1 MTASSRSM
9 LGPAPDAF
17 VDPTTSAP
25 AFGAYAGPMPAVSID
40 VAGARRGWTARHVR
54 RKRWVY
60 VAISSRELFVGLAVV
75 HTGFAATAFVFA
87 YDRAARRM
95 LADRTALGPPTAA
108 QVADAPHAD
117 GVLSSF
123 AFGRTRIAMKRTG
136 ATLAIRLGFGDL
148 ELDATLDEASAPP
161 PISAIVDLR
170 DGLFNATEKCALAS
184 VRGRLRVAGRTF
196 SLDDATAGWDY
207 TQGLLPR
214 RTRWRWAFA
223 LGQTT
228 EGAPIAF
235 NVVQGFVG
243 EAECAAFFGGQVF
256 PLVEPRFDFDERDP
270 MRPWRITGQGME
282 LSFDPGAVHAQHT
295 QLLFVRSRFV
305 QPVGLFRGKLELQG
319 RDVQLDGVAGVV
331 EDQDVLW

>member
-9 LGPAPDAF
+9 LGPAPAAF
-17 VDPTTSAP
+17 VDPTTLAP

-40 VAGARRGWTARHVR
+40 VAGARRGWTARHLR

-60 VAISSRELFVGLAVV
+60 AAIASEELFVGLAVV
-75 HTGFAATAFVFA
+75 HTGFAATAFVFV
-87 YDRAARRM
+87 YDRAAKRM
-95 LADRTALGPPTAA
+95 LVDRTLLAPPSRVT
-108 QVADAPHAD
+108 VADAPHGD
-117 GVLSSF
+117 G
-123 AFGRTRIAMKRTG
+123 
-136 ATLAIRLGFGDL
+136 TLASFVRGRSQVSMTRAGASLEMRLAFEGIEL
-148 ELDATLDEASAPP
+148 EATLDESSSPP

-170 DGLFNATEKCALAS
+170 DGLFNATEKRALAS
-184 VRGRLRVAGRTF
+184 VRGRLRVGGRSM
-196 SLDDATAGWDY
+196 SLDGATAGWDY

-223 LGQTT
+223 LGKTT
-228 EGAPIAF
+228 EGEPIGL

-243 EAECAAFFGGQVF
+243 EAECAAFFGGHVH
-256 PLVEPRFDFDERDP
+256 PLAEPRFEFDERDP
-270 MRPWRITGQGME
+270 LRPWRIVGQGID
-282 LSFDPGAVHAQHT
+282 LSFEPGAVHAQHT
-295 QLLFVRSRFV
+295 QLLVVRSRFV

>member
-1 MTASSRSM
+1 MTASLRSM
-9 LGPAPDAF
+9 LGPVPDAF
-17 VDPTTSAP
+17 VDPTTLAP
-25 AFGAYAGPMPAVSID
+25 AFGAYAGPMPPVSID
-40 VAGARRGWTARHVR
+40 VAGVRRGWTAKHLR

-60 VAISSRELFVGLAVV
+60 VAITSRELFVGLAVV
-75 HTGFAATAFVFA
+75 HTGFAATAFVFV
-87 YDRAARRM
+87 YDRETKRM
-95 LADRTALGPPTAA
+95 LADRTVLGPPTAA
-108 QVADAPHAD
+108 RVADAPHAD
-117 GVLSSF
+117 GILASF
-123 AFGRTRIAMKRTG
+123 GFGRNRITMNRAGT
-136 ATLAIRLGFGDL
+136 TLAIRLACGDL

-184 VRGRLRVAGRTF
+184 VRGQLRVGGRTS
-196 SLDDATAGWDY
+196 SLDGGTAGWDY

-223 LGQTT
+223 LGTTT
-228 EGAPIAF
+228 EGEPIGL

-243 EAECAAFFGGQVF
+243 QAECAAFLGDKVL
-256 PLVEPRFDFDERDP
+256 PVVEPHFDFDEADP
-270 MRPWRITGQGME
+270 MRPWRITGEGID
-282 LSFDPGAVHAQHT
+282 LSFEPGAVHAQHT
-295 QLLFVRSRFV
+295 QLYLVRSRFV